1 MYFISTRGGEKVTG
15 AQAIVQGLAKNGGLF
30 VPEKFPTVT
39 VEEMQ
44 SMAEMNYPERAAF
57 VLSKYLGDELGTDF
71 LKEVCEK
78 AYASFTS
85 SDPVPLVKVD
95 GESGL
100 YVLELFHGP
109 TCAFKDM
116 ALTVLPYL
124 LKKSCEVTGVKD
136 EILIL
141 AATSGD
147 TGKAALEGFRDVP
160 GTKVAV
166 FYPDEGV
173 AKMQRLQMT
182 IQDGSNVFVAA
193 VEGNFDDC
201 QRAVKNM
208 FASEEFN
215 ATLAEKGVRL
225 SSANSIN
232 FGRLAPQIAYYFSA
246 YLDLIT
252 SRQIEM
258 GEEVNFVVPTGNF
271 GDILAGWYAKQ
282 MGLPVKKLVC
292 ASNRNKVLAD
302 FLKKGVYDV
311 KRDFHRTMSPSM
323 DILVS
328 SNLERLLFEVSGRN
342 TKLTAQRMKDLAEKK
357 EYSITAEEKAKL
369 DEEFF
374 GGFAR
379 EDDVIEAMY
388 EIFDEFGYAMDTH
401 TGVALAVYMQFRDWR
416 EKKDEKDRSPIIV
429 LSTANPYKFPQDVLY
444 ALSGNDVKDSFK
456 GIKRLH
462 LLTAMKPPKSL
473 LELRYRTP
481 RFKTKVKNDLKAMTE
496 VILRF
501 AEGEIVP
508 IPDSKD

>member
-1 MYFISTRGGEKVTG
+1 
-15 AQAIVQGLAKNGGLF
+15 
-30 VPEKFPTVT
+30 
-39 VEEMQ
+39 
-44 SMAEMNYPERAAF
+44 
-57 VLSKYLGDELGTDF
+57 
-71 LKEVCEK
+71 
-78 AYASFTS
+78 
-85 SDPVPLVKVD
+85 
-95 GESGL
+95 
-100 YVLELFHGP
+100 
-109 TCAFKDM
+109 
-116 ALTVLPYL
+116 
-124 LKKSCEVTGVKD
+124 
-136 EILIL
+136 
-141 AATSGD
+141 
-147 TGKAALEGFRDVP
+147 VP

-182 IQDGSNVFVAA
+182 VQDGNNVFVAA

-201 QRAVKNM
+201 QRGVKNL

-215 ATLAEKGVRL
+215 AKLAEKGVRL

-246 YLDLIT
+246 YLDLLT
-252 SRQIEM
+252 SGQIEM
-258 GEEVNFVVPTGNF
+258 GDKVDFVVPTGNF
-271 GDILAGWYAKQ
+271 GDILAGWYAKK
-282 MGLPVKKLVC
+282 MGLPVGKLVC

-302 FLKKGVYDV
+302 FFKKGVYDV

-328 SNLERLLFEVSGRN
+328 SNLERLLFEISGRN
-342 TKLTAQRMKDLAEKK
+342 ARLTAQRMKDLAEKK
-357 EYSITAEEKAKL
+357 EYCITAEEKAIL

-379 EDDVIEAMY
+379 EDDTVEAMY

-401 TGVALAVYMQFRDWR
+401 TGVALAVYMQYKDWR
-416 EKKDEKDRSPIIV
+416 EKKDEKADEPIVV

-456 GIKRLH
+456 GIKRLN

-481 RFKTKVKNDLKAMTE
+481 RFKTKVKNDLGQMAK
-496 VILRF
+496 VILGF
-501 AEGEIVP
+501 VSGEIVP
-508 IPDSKD
+508 TPDK